1 MAKGIPGLRNI
12 WDGLGWVKDQVN
24 DTLGTITDVVLSPF
38 VDSEGDL
45 FGLVDMDVLSET
57 LKKRRQQSQAGITG
71 GGGFL
76 GSASDVSDIAGSDLM
91 GDISLG
97 RVNQIIDNINPNQ
110 DKELY
115 KNQAFQELQGIE
127 TSKYIDAL
135 TNLAKIGET
144 GLNLN
149 NIAVDKK
156 PAGPNISLNNM
167 TNLDIALK
175 KMPPIKSSYLDNIK
189 QSKAITGDFYKI
201 KKEDENLRKF
211 DKG

>member
-24 DTLGTITDVVLSPF
+24 DTLGTVTDVVLSPF

-45 FGLVDMDVLSET
+45 FGLVDMDSLSDT
-57 LKKRRQQSQAGITG
+57 LKKRRQQRQAGITG

-76 GSASDVSDIAGSDLM
+76 SSAPDSSDISGSDLM

-144 GLNLN
+144 GINLN
-149 NIAVDKK
+149 NIGVDKK
-156 PAGPNISLNNM
+156 PEGPNIKLNNP
-167 TNLDIALK
+167 TKLSELNIALN
-175 KMPPIKSSYLDNIK
+175 KMPTVKPTYLENIKGAKGLGLSKQVLGLDND
-189 QSKAITGDFYKI
+189 A
-201 KKEDENLRKF
+201 
-211 DKG
+211 DK

>member
-1 MAKGIPGLRNI
+1 MTKGIPGLRNI

-110 DKELY
+110 GKELY
-115 KNQAFQELQGIE
+115 KNQAFQELQGIK
-127 TSKYIDAL
+127 TSEYIDAL